1 MGVVSCP
8 VRSIPYNRR
17 YRQWRVMPPA
27 GLRPTTNALVTST
40 DLNLHRRVLQH
51 LSDQGTDAC
60 LRCMLDLNELGDCL
74 PAITASFG
82 KALAEAA
89 GVCLESQGHSLL
101 TQITIRGHISIRYP
115 VAWPQVTEQTR
126 RTWNDPEEATEYG
139 ATGIAVLL
147 ARQELGYLVIERSVK
162 GTGIDYWMGDESDAL
177 SFERK
182 ARLEI
187 SGIRS
192 GSSSAVRDRV
202 RQKLQQTTPSDGS
215 LPAFVIVVE
224 FGTPLAEVQMK

>member
-1 MGVVSCP
+1 
-8 VRSIPYNRR
+8 
-17 YRQWRVMPPA
+17 
-27 GLRPTTNALVTST
+27 
-40 DLNLHRRVLQH
+40 
-51 LSDQGTDAC
+51 
-60 LRCMLDLNELGDCL
+60 MLDLNELGDGL
-74 PAITASFG
+74 PAITPSFG
-82 KALAEAA
+82 RALAEAA
-89 GVCLESQGHSLL
+89 GVCLESQGHAVL
-101 TQITIRGHISIRYP
+101 TQITIRGHVSIEHP
-115 VAWPQVTEQTR
+115 LVWPQVTEQTR
-126 RTWNDPEEATEYG
+126 RTWNDPDEATEYG

-192 GSSSAVRDRV
+192 CSSSAVRDRV

-215 LPAFVIVVE
+215 LTAFVIVVE
-224 FGTPLAEVQMK
+224 FGTPLAEVQIK

>member
-1 MGVVSCP
+1 
-8 VRSIPYNRR
+8 
-17 YRQWRVMPPA
+17 
-27 GLRPTTNALVTST
+27 
-40 DLNLHRRVLQH
+40 
-51 LSDQGTDAC
+51 
-60 LRCMLDLNELGDCL
+60 MLDLNELGDGL
-74 PAITASFG
+74 PAITPSFG

-89 GVCLESQGHSLL
+89 GVCLESQGHAVL
-101 TQITIRGHISIRYP
+101 TQITIRGHVSIEHP
-115 VAWPQVTEQTR
+115 LVWPQVTEQTR
-126 RTWNDPEEATEYG
+126 RTWNDPDEATEYG

-147 ARQELGYLVIERSVK
+147 SRQELGYLVIERSVK

-215 LPAFVIVVE
+215 LTAFVIVVE

>member
-1 MGVVSCP
+1 
-8 VRSIPYNRR
+8 
-17 YRQWRVMPPA
+17 
-27 GLRPTTNALVTST
+27 
-40 DLNLHRRVLQH
+40 
-51 LSDQGTDAC
+51 
-60 LRCMLDLNELGDCL
+60 MLDLNELGDGL
-74 PAITASFG
+74 PAITPSFG

-89 GVCLESQGHSLL
+89 GVCLESQGHAVL
-101 TQITIRGHISIRYP
+101 TQITIRGHVSIEHP
-115 VAWPQVTEQTR
+115 LVWPQVTEQIL
-126 RTWNDPEEATEYG
+126 RTWNDPDEATEYG

-215 LPAFVIVVE
+215 LTAFVIVVE

>member
-1 MGVVSCP
+1 
-8 VRSIPYNRR
+8 
-17 YRQWRVMPPA
+17 
-27 GLRPTTNALVTST
+27 
-40 DLNLHRRVLQH
+40 
-51 LSDQGTDAC
+51 
-60 LRCMLDLNELGDCL
+60 MLDLNELGNGL
-74 PAITASFG
+74 PAITPSFG
-82 KALAEAA
+82 KALAEVA
-89 GVCLESQGHSLL
+89 GVCLESQGHELL
-101 TQITIRGHISIRYP
+101 TQMTIRGHVSVEHPLVWR
-115 VAWPQVTEQTR
+115 QVTEQTR
-126 RTWNDPEEATEYG
+126 RTWNNPEETTEYG

-202 RQKLQQTTPSDGS
+202 RQKLQQTTQSDGS

>member
-1 MGVVSCP
+1 
-8 VRSIPYNRR
+8 
-17 YRQWRVMPPA
+17 
-27 GLRPTTNALVTST
+27 
-40 DLNLHRRVLQH
+40 
-51 LSDQGTDAC
+51 
-60 LRCMLDLNELGDCL
+60 MLDLNELGNGL
-74 PAITASFG
+74 PAITPSFG
-82 KALAEAA
+82 KALAEVA
-89 GVCLESQGHSLL
+89 GVCLESQGHELL
-101 TQITIRGHISIRYP
+101 TQITIRGHVSIEHP
-115 VAWPQVTEQTR
+115 LVWPQVTEQTR
-126 RTWNDPEEATEYG
+126 RTWNDPDEATEYG

>member
-1 MGVVSCP
+1 
-8 VRSIPYNRR
+8 
-17 YRQWRVMPPA
+17 
-27 GLRPTTNALVTST
+27 
-40 DLNLHRRVLQH
+40 
-51 LSDQGTDAC
+51 
-60 LRCMLDLNELGDCL
+60 MLDLNELGDGL
-74 PAITASFG
+74 PAITPSFG

-89 GVCLESQGHSLL
+89 GVCLESQGHAVL
-101 TQITIRGHISIRYP
+101 TQITIRGHVSIEHP
-115 VAWPQVTEQTR
+115 LVWPQVTEQTL
-126 RTWNDPEEATEYG
+126 RTWNDPDEATEYG

-215 LPAFVIVVE
+215 LTAFVIVVE

>member
-1 MGVVSCP
+1 
-8 VRSIPYNRR
+8 
-17 YRQWRVMPPA
+17 
-27 GLRPTTNALVTST
+27 
-40 DLNLHRRVLQH
+40 
-51 LSDQGTDAC
+51 
-60 LRCMLDLNELGDCL
+60 MLDLNELGDGL
-74 PAITASFG
+74 PAITPSFG
-82 KALAEAA
+82 KALAEAT
-89 GVCLESQGHSLL
+89 GVCLESQGHAVL
-101 TQITIRGHISIRYP
+101 TQITIRGHVSIEHP
-115 VAWPQVTEQTR
+115 LVWPQVTEQIL
-126 RTWNDPEEATEYG
+126 RTWNDPDEATEYG

-215 LPAFVIVVE
+215 LTAFVIVVE

>member
-1 MGVVSCP
+1 
-8 VRSIPYNRR
+8 
-17 YRQWRVMPPA
+17 
-27 GLRPTTNALVTST
+27 
-40 DLNLHRRVLQH
+40 
-51 LSDQGTDAC
+51 
-60 LRCMLDLNELGDCL
+60 MLDLNELGDGL
-74 PAITASFG
+74 PAITPSFG
-82 KALAEAA
+82 RALAEAA
-89 GVCLESQGHSLL
+89 GVCLESQGHAVL
-101 TQITIRGHISIRYP
+101 TQITIRGHVSIEQPLVR
-115 VAWPQVTEQTR
+115 PQVTEQTR
-126 RTWNDPEEATEYG
+126 RTWNDPDEATEYG

-215 LPAFVIVVE
+215 LTAFVIVVE